1 MIPEKR
7 GESAWLIRGSL
18 IVLAAVALGLV
29 FRYTRTV
36 MIPFVLA
43 VFVVVLVSPI
53 LDFQVIRLRFPR
65 SIAVVTTFLV
75 VIVIIGIICL
85 LITLAVQNI
94 IATAGPYSDD
104 LASLAEKVIS
114 KIEKQVKLDQGQI
127 VGDLRNEVPRLVTN
141 TLGTAFGFLS
151 SVAFVLIFV
160 SFLLAGRNPH
170 VVRSG
175 VYADIDLNVR
185 RYIGTKVV
193 ISMVTGFLVWAA
205 LRAVGLELAGVF
217 GTFAFLLNFI
227 PSIGSIIATL
237 LPIPIAVATQKPWLI
252 VYVIAVPGLIQNV
265 IGNVIEP
272 KVMGKGLNLHPV
284 TILLALS
291 FWGLLWGIPGMFLAA
306 PMTAVIRIVLMQF
319 DTLRPLGKL
328 LAWEL
333 PRSEARG
340 EKE

>member
-1 MIPEKR
+1 
-7 GESAWLIRGSL
+7 
-18 IVLAAVALGLV
+18 
-29 FRYTRTV
+29 

-43 VFVVVLVSPI
+43 IFVVVLVSPI

-75 VIVIIGIICL
+75 VMVIIGIICL
-85 LITLAVQNI
+85 LVTLAVQNI
-94 IATAGPYSDD
+94 IATAGDYSEDFG
-104 LASLAEKVIS
+104 SLADRAIS
-114 KIEKQVKLDQGQI
+114 RINQSKWVELDRGKI
-127 VGDLRNEVPRLVTN
+127 VGDLRNEIPRLVTN

-151 SVAFVLIFV
+151 SVFFVLIFV
-160 SFLLAGRNPH
+160 IYLLAGRNPH

-175 VYADIDLNVR
+175 VYADIDLNIR

-193 ISMVTGFLVWAA
+193 ISTLTGFLVWAT

-217 GTFAFLLNFI
+217 GAFAFLLNFI
-227 PSIGSIIATL
+227 PSIGSMIATL

-252 VYVIAVPGLIQNV
+252 VYVIVIPGLIQNI

-306 PMTAVIRIVLMQF
+306 PLTAVVRIILVQF
-319 DTLRPLGKL
+319 DTLRPLGRL
-328 LAWEL
+328 LAGKL
-333 PRSEARG
+333 PASKTPT